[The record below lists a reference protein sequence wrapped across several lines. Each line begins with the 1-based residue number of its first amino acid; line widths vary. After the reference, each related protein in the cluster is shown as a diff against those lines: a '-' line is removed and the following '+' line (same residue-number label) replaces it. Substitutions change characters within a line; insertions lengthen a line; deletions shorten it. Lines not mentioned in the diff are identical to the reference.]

1 VPSAAAARVATDLLA
16 WVSVAMNTV
25 EVALAAILWQVF
37 HLRRNIVSMLPALWR
52 MDRKTWT

>member
-1 VPSAAAARVATDLLA
+1 
-16 WVSVAMNTV
+16 MNTV

>member
-1 VPSAAAARVATDLLA
+1 
-16 WVSVAMNTV
+16 MNTV

-37 HLRRNIVSMLPALWR
+37 HLRRNIVSMLPVLRR

>member
-1 VPSAAAARVATDLLA
+1 
-16 WVSVAMNTV
+16 MNTV

-52 MDRKTWT
+52 MTGKPGRERQAIVLILLGAQETLCL